1 MTTSDNQCV
10 RRIQTESEGDRRKCD
25 LTRGSSEED
34 WLLSVRRHGRW
45 WCPLQGRR
53 GRAPSKQAHRRQPP
67 PSLDWQR
74 LVGPPTSPPPPLC
87 RLVAFPSHQC
97 SLIKDMSDQEVEGK
111 LAVFSPG
118 GGGRGEGIL
127 TYLPPWRAR
136 WVSPSRESQLCRD
149 NTDAVRD
156 GNAIEIQMTAEQKNC
171 SVAKHRK
178 VLCSRVA
185 GS

>member
-74 LVGPPTSPPPPLC
+74 LVGPPTSPPTPPLPTC
-87 RLVAFPSHQC
+87 CLSITSMLSHQGH
-97 SLIKDMSDQEVEGK
+97 ER
-111 LAVFSPG
+111 PG
-118 GGGRGEGIL
+118 GESKTDSFFSRRRRRGHPD
-127 TYLPPWRAR
+127 LPAF
-136 WVSPSRESQLCRD
+136 L
-149 NTDAVRD
+149 A
-156 GNAIEIQMTAEQKNC
+156 G
-171 SVAKHRK
+171 K
-178 VLCSRVA
+178 VGLPLLGVPTLS
-185 GS
+185 GQH